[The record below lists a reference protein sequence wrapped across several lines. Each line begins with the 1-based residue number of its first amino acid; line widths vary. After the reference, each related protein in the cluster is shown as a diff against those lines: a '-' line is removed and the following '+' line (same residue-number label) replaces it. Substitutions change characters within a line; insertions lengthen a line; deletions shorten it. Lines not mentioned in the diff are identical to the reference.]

1 MKMNRGDMTIPAP
14 WTIWIRI
21 KEKGTEMKSICFFVL
36 VSIFA
41 ICGPAY
47 CHTFKAT
54 YVSGDGT
61 EAVLRDTPTGDEW
74 MVQVGD
80 EIDGYRVIQ
89 IIFEIATNVAC
100 GKSRVVYSTAC
111 STNC

>member
-1 MKMNRGDMTIPAP
+1 
-14 WTIWIRI
+14 
-21 KEKGTEMKSICFFVL
+21 MKSICFFVL

-61 EAVLRDTPTGDEW
+61 EAVLRDTSTGDEW

-89 IIFEIATNVAC
+89 ITMDHVTIVHPGEN
-100 GKSRVVYSTAC
+100 GVVYSTDIPIDDEKHTVKV
-111 STNC
+111 SP

>member
-1 MKMNRGDMTIPAP
+1 
-14 WTIWIRI
+14 
-21 KEKGTEMKSICFFVL
+21 MKSICFFVL

-61 EAVLRDTPTGDEW
+61 EAVLRDTSTGDEW

-80 EIDGYRVIQ
+80 KIDEYRIIQ
-89 IIFEIATNVAC
+89 ITMDHVTIVHPGENGVI
-100 GKSRVVYSTAC
+100 YSTDIPIN
-111 STNC
+111 SEKHTIKVSP